1 MRLSLE
7 SDKQVWHTGEAVTVR
22 LLVLNDSYE
31 VATLDRRLLVGPH
44 PSPGGPI
51 RSFFGVSLEPAF
63 PKEEQNF
70 VLLNPWCFYGRQR
83 MFENLSEGQLT
94 IYGYL
99 LNKPVDSLLPEGPV
113 DADALLAAAEPLV
126 LTILAQ

>member
-1 MRLSLE
+1 
-7 SDKQVWHTGEAVTVR
+7 
-22 LLVLNDSYE
+22 
-31 VATLDRRLLVGPH
+31 
-44 PSPGGPI
+44 
-51 RSFFGVSLEPAF
+51 
-63 PKEEQNF
+63 
-70 VLLNPWCFYGRQR
+70 

-99 LNKPVDSLLPEGPV
+99 LNKPVDSLLPEGSV